1 LWQNNDNLI
10 VYFYLNQ
17 GSYIL
22 DSHII
27 CGIILKKLGKN
38 FSTISRLEKSIF
50 FMIRTWLSLFSQ
62 IKSQTSDENNNV
74 DDNNNDDDNNNN
86 NHIEKY
92 DNNKRI
98 SVYND

>member
-1 LWQNNDNLI
+1 
-10 VYFYLNQ
+10 
-17 GSYIL
+17 
-22 DSHII
+22 
-27 CGIILKKLGKN
+27 
-38 FSTISRLEKSIF
+38 
-50 FMIRTWLSLFSQ
+50 MIRTWLSLFSQ